1 MVLADKN
8 YFTLWFFNCGFLKD
22 EGGFLVNAP
31 EGATKSL
38 RQWRLTSK
46 EELNEKLILEYIYE
60 AIENEKNGKITPVV
74 KKSKS
79 FLVPDILKPALD
91 AQNLSEHFSK
101 FSSFR
106 T

>member
-8 YFTLWFFNCGFLKD
+8 YFTLWFFNGVFLKD

-31 EGATKSL
+31 EGVTKSL
-38 RQWRLTSK
+38 RQWRFTSK
-46 EELNEKLILEYIYE
+46 EKLNEKLILEYIYE
-60 AIENEKNGKITPVV
+60 AIENEKNGKIPPVV

-79 FLVPDILKPALD
+79 FVVPYILKSAVD
-91 AQNLSEHFSK
+91 ARNLSEHFSK

-106 T
+106 Q